1 VKEMTNMS
9 IMATTLFQNWHR
21 AVVGGI
27 IVACSV
33 IFLMGILK
41 KFVFNRVQNKLAR
54 KVLLSFGSVALTFP
68 ITALYFLSDNI
79 SFTWYWWGCLFTAI
93 LTIVTYWLYEN
104 TGLRN
109 VIGIVGELTVNKW
122 VKVLYVAFMAKAE
135 NSVLKNQLAMTTEE
149 LKVEVRK
156 EIHNTI
162 KEDKDLKGL

>member
-1 VKEMTNMS
+1 MTNVAL
-9 IMATTLFQNWHR
+9 MAKVLLHNWHR
-21 AVVGGI
+21 AAMGGI

-54 KVLLSFGSVALTFP
+54 KILLSFCSVVLTFP
-68 ITALYFLSDNI
+68 VTALYFVSDNI
-79 SFTWYWWGCLFTAI
+79 NFQWYWWGCLLTSI
-93 LTIVTYWLYEN
+93 LTILTYWLYEN

-109 VIGIVGELTVNKW
+109 VIGVIGELTVNKW
-122 VKVLYVAFMAKAE
+122 VRVIYVAFMNKLE
-135 NSVLKNQLAMTTEE
+135 NTALKNQLAMTTAE
-149 LKVEVRK
+149 LKEEVRK